1 MAEINL
7 IPNTLPTPPNISE
20 LSRRSGYSRATVRQR
35 LRQGWHPDDFLP
47 VEERVGPTEI
57 RQECHDVATP
67 VANTATPIR
76 QGAAHTPVD
85 LVQLRREIA
94 EWARL
99 HRQVERIKV
108 RQRRNQRRDHIS
120 GEICRFTFLGIGVGF
135 FVLLAFSA
143 M

>member
-35 LRQGWHPDDFLP
+35 LRQGW
-47 VEERVGPTEI
+47 
-57 RQECHDVATP
+57 Q
-67 VANTATPIR
+67 
-76 QGAAHTPVD
+76 
-85 LVQLRREIA
+85 
-94 EWARL
+94 
-99 HRQVERIKV
+99 
-108 RQRRNQRRDHIS
+108 IS
-120 GEICRFTFLGIGVGF
+120 GEICRFTFLEIGVGF